1 MYQLSL
7 IVIALTFSFE
17 ALKDGGGGGESTPI
31 PSSPTLRNEK
41 KPRLNWIKADRVK

>member
-17 ALKDGGGGGESTPI
+17 ALKEGGRIYPN
-31 PSSPTLRNEK
+31 PPSPTLRNEK